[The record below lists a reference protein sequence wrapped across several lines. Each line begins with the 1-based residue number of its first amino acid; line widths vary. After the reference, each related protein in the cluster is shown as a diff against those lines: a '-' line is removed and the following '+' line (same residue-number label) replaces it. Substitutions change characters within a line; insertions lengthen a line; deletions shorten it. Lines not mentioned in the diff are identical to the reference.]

1 MLSILISVIGSFV
14 GSRQIHRMSHQIGQI
29 RSKRALLQIFFSIA
43 IILGTLIFLEEPH
56 FLWLFNFLI
65 LVSIFW
71 TPSIFV
77 FISKRVFQDSFIDIL
92 DQIILGMHSGLN
104 FRCAFKA
111 VIQNES
117 GFIKVQLQDILNQIV
132 FPESSKISKEKSL
145 ERIVLEFRETD
156 KSTSKSLE
164 QLKFFRRQLRQ
175 EQEFRRKESQI
186 KESVRAQMAIL
197 MLLYLALSAFVITRF
212 GFFEN
217 KKIILL
223 SLALFVIGLAII
235 NLIGGKR
242 RWKV

>member
-1 MLSILISVIGSFV
+1 MLSILISVIGSFI
-14 GSRQIHRMSHQIGQI
+14 GSRQIHRMSLQLGQI
-29 RSKRALLQIFFSIA
+29 RTKRLLLQIIFSSA
-43 IILGTLIFLEEPH
+43 IILGTIFFLEEPH
-56 FLWLFNFLI
+56 FLWVFQFLI
-65 LVSIFW
+65 LASIFW
-71 TPSIFV
+71 TPALFV
-77 FISKRVFQDSFIDIL
+77 FFSTRIFRDSFIDIL

-104 FRCAFKA
+104 FRSAFKA

-132 FPESSKISKEKSL
+132 FPESSKISKEKSI
-145 ERIVLEFRETD
+145 ERIVLEFRDTD

-197 MLLYLALSAFVITRF
+197 MILYLALSTFVINRF
-212 GFFEN
+212 GFGEN

-223 SLALFVIGLAII
+223 SLALFVSGLILM
-235 NLIGGKR
+235 NVLGGKR
-242 RWKV
+242 KWKV